1 MAKPDWGTL
10 QQQFLAAHAE
20 SGISPK
26 EWCEE
31 QGLKYSTA
39 KRYIKIANGSANS
52 QKKSANET
60 ANSQKKKCA
69 KEPVRKRDISTAQ
82 SSEQDNEYDSE
93 STFNLHS
100 YGLNDMQFRFVN
112 EYLVDLNRTAAYKR
126 AGGNGEGNTAYV
138 GASRMYRNAK
148 VNRAITDA
156 LADRERRTQITQDEV
171 LKLWWDIATADV
183 NELTEYRRLCCRHC
197 WGFGFQYQWRDAVE
211 FEEAKLEATEKKK
224 REPLDVGGYGYDD
237 TLDPNPECPRCNGRG
252 VGRAHFHDTRDLTG
266 AARRL
271 FAGVKEGKFGIE
283 VITRNQDDALKMVA
297 QHLGMVKNRT
307 EHTGKDG
314 GPIQYEDISDS
325 ELEERLRE
333 LGYGRNK
340 SQLNEKLTD
349 S

>member
-10 QQQFLAAHAE
+10 QQQFLTEHAK

-26 EWCEE
+26 EWCED
-31 QGLKYSTA
+31 QGLKYATA
-39 KRYIKIANGSANS
+39 RRYIKKPAAQSAQKTA
-52 QKKSANET
+52 QKKLRT
-60 ANSQKKKCA
+60 VHKKECA
-69 KEPVRKRDISTAQ
+69 KEPICNSAIPSAQ
-82 SSEQDNEYDSE
+82 SREQDSAHDDEN
-93 STFNLHS
+93 TFNLRN

-156 LADRERRTQITQDEV
+156 LADRERRTQITQDAV
-171 LKLWWDIATADV
+171 LKMWWDIATADV

-197 WGFGFQYQWRDAVE
+197 WGFGYNYQWRDVVEYEDAV
-211 FEEAKLEATEKKK
+211 KKATAANKPPPK
-224 REPLDVGGYGYDD
+224 DVGGYGYDD
-237 TLDPNPECPRCNGRG
+237 SLDPNPDCPRCNGAG
-252 VGRAHFHDTRDLTG
+252 IGRAHFHDTRDLTG

-271 FAGVKEGKFGIE
+271 FAGVKEGKFGVE

-307 EHTGKDG
+307 EVTGADG
-314 GPIQYEDISDS
+314 GPIQSTGIDLSHLSFEQLI
-325 ELEERLRE
+325 ELRK
-333 LGYGRNK
+333 K
-340 SQLNEKLTD
+340 SKQ
-349 S
+349 